1 MALDITAVGASG
13 THSISKTNVHV
24 PDNYI
29 YFKTGSPAPAAI
41 TEGSPWIFRNAT
53 GSISGPTNNT
63 LVYASYLQA
72 NVKKLQFSTT
82 SGGAAID
89 LTAVTSG
96 NITLN
101 FPYVYNN
108 ILNVSGLYA
117 DQQAVKYYTNSTP
130 LTNLVSGTT
139 YYLKASN
146 AGLVVPPLYSLTS
159 STHTFTSAGV
169 TGATGPTIAALRT
182 AYTTANAWKDTYLN
196 QGSYQG
202 YQDWTVPASG
212 IYELTVAGAPGRA
225 SASSSGGA
233 APIVKG
239 RVALVRGEVIT
250 IVVGQRGAVN
260 DTNWPGASGGT
271 FVVRKTGNVPLL
283 IAGGGASAS
292 YTAGTPANPAVTTN
306 GNGGTYA
313 GGTNGNGG
321 TGGAAGGA
329 GGGFLS
335 NGGNS
340 TYGSGGNS
348 FANGLVGGTPTAT
361 GGQGGFGGG
370 GGSDAQGLGGPGGSG
385 GYSGGAGG
393 NNQGTAPGYYGG
405 SYIISSATNVA
416 TSTGLYD
423 GSATFNGVAIT
434 NLASFNTGAAEGS
447 VVATLISVGGSGFTI
462 HPTAAAAAA
471 GTGALGIAPDGSDKH
486 AIVPITLD
494 LENNTINTTS
504 PHGLT
509 TGDALTYSFS
519 GAAAQPL
526 DATTT
531 YYVSTINNYTFKLS
545 TSSALSSFVDFTLP
559 SSATSEAFGKVIVN
573 TATDNISIPSHG
585 FLVNQPVL
593 YQVAGSTLRN
603 ISSISRSGTTATV
616 TTSGAHNLVSNQS
629 VVISGS
635 ANNDLNGTYN
645 ITVTA
650 GTTFTYTTSTTGTLS
665 GIVGGTVNVNP
676 NVPINSASRSGS
688 TVTVS
693 TPVHTFTNGQ
703 KVLIAGSLADFN
715 GTYTI
720 TSVPNNTSFTY
731 TTSTSGTSSAT
742 GGTAAVNVAIAPLQ
756 DNATYYVKTVVDN
769 NTIKLSQS
777 LNGPAIDFTSAG
789 LGTTHSF
796 LYLVV
801 NRIEDS
807 LYIPGHGY
815 VTGTKVTYSNGG
827 GTSIG
832 GLTSGNPY
840 FAYKVDDNIIKLT
853 ATVGG
858 SIIDLT
864 TLGSGNHSLT
874 TNAVD
879 FTTDI
884 ISIPNH
890 GFSQGEL
897 VQYDSSG
904 QTTIGG
910 LISGNPYYVILEDG
924 NNISLATTLLNATDK
939 VRINLT
945 TAGVGTHRILSLSKS
960 PDGTYTVASVPT
972 TTTFTVTANGFVP
985 TIVKAFNPRRVVNL
999 QQNTIQVL
1007 SHGFITGTKVRYSN
1021 GGDSDMGAL
1030 TNNTDYYVINISKD
1044 YLRLASTAENASS
1057 GVPIVV
1063 TSWGGGIAHS
1073 LTTAQING
1081 FVTGNGTITTTS
1093 GSTLVTGT
1101 STSFSKI
1108 LKVGDTF
1115 RIFPADTTYAP
1126 TFATSAVSINPT
1138 NTITITAHSFVTGDA
1153 AIFNTTGTAPTGITS
1168 GYYYF
1173 IRKQDNNTIKLFN
1186 TASDATGNTNPVTW
1200 SNQGSGTHSLSK
1212 STPNA
1217 PIIRKL
1223 TAIGSDSQVTV
1234 DRPYSTSYSNIAYS
1248 YSTFIYVR
1256 PQGYSLHRPFDGG
1269 VEMSVG
1275 TNTSFGQI
1283 IRQTRK
1289 YFRYQSGKGLQ
1300 TSFGINF
1307 KPTIDIENLRRI
1319 SSTTFQATTRR
1330 PHSLISG
1337 LTVRI
1342 SEATTS
1348 TGAVSTLYNGNF
1360 QVTVLD
1366 SFNFTC
1372 IATSALPTGAEAVA
1386 YGFPQFNVLS
1396 WQNGAIRAGM
1406 FDFQNGMFF
1415 EFDGQKLYCVR
1426 RSSTQQLAGTASA
1439 AQGSEF
1445 VFGTNTQFTKQLAA
1459 GDFIVMRGQTYKVSS
1474 VLSDTRL
1481 TIKPEYKGASGA
1493 EQEFIPGNGTTGVVR
1508 TATSTFVINSHG
1520 FTNNLPVVYNSIDG
1534 TPIGG
1539 LINGRTYYIDIIS
1552 AGTDNN
1558 TFKLKAT
1565 PDSGTSVTISDSGA
1579 GSPHSFTP
1587 AKSGIII
1594 TKTVDTRTPQEEF
1607 SIDKLDGTGPTGYN
1621 IDLTKIQMAYIDYS
1635 WYGAGKIRY
1644 GFKTKSGEVQYVHE
1658 YIHNNFKL
1666 ESYFRSG
1673 NLPTRYEVAT
1683 FDTPTYIPFL
1693 FHWGTSVIMDGKF
1706 DDDKAYLFTQNSQT
1720 LQVTGTTAK
1729 SFGSKAIDTT
1739 LERLTISTH
1748 GFTTGDA
1755 VTFVGLTA
1763 NGQTGSNVQN
1773 PAIVSQAAYAFT
1785 NLQNNSTLYVRVFDS
1800 NTIQL
1805 HPTLADAGSGVG
1817 VGGTNIIS
1825 FTNNTAGQGNSQYT
1839 YYLYPL
1845 GSSNNTSGTNYQPL
1859 LSIRLSPSVSSG
1871 LTGKLGDRDVINRMQ
1886 LAVKELAVSTT
1897 NLVDVKVLINPRLN
1911 NLNFNG
1917 APVPSLTQYIQH
1929 TLNDT
1934 VSGGTQIYN
1943 FRAAGG
1949 ASSAENSTTVA
1960 LADLYDIGNSILGG
1974 DSVFP
1979 DGPDILTIAVAR
1991 LTGNTT
1997 LTSAKLTWTEA
2008 QA

>member
-1 MALDITAVGASG
+1 MAVNITAAGTSG
-13 THSISKTNVHV
+13 THAFAKTNVHLV
-24 PDNYI
+24 DDFI
-29 YFKTGSPAPAAI
+29 YYKTGTTIPV
-41 TEGSPWIFRNAT
+41 TEGSPWIFRNGT
-53 GSISGPTNNT
+53 GSLTGITSGN
-63 LVYASYLQA
+63 LVYAKVLNSNQ
-72 NVKKLQFSTT
+72 LQFSTS
-82 SGGAAID
+82 SGGTAID
-89 LTAVTSG
+89 LTALSSG
-96 NITLN
+96 NTTLN

-108 ILNVSGLYA
+108 ILNISAIYS
-117 DQQAVKYYTNSTP
+117 DQQAIKYFTNSTP
-130 LTNLVSGTT
+130 LTGLVSGNT
-139 YYLKASN
+139 YYVKSTQ
-146 AGLVVPPLYSLTS
+146 AGLTSAPLYTLTNN
-159 STHTFTSAGV
+159 THTFT
-169 TGATGPTIAALRT
+169 TGGSTGGTGPTIATLRS
-182 AYTTANAWKDTYLN
+182 AYTTATSWSATYLN
-196 QGSYQG
+196 QGAYQG

-212 IYELTVAGAPGRA
+212 IYEFEVKGAAGRGSGP
-225 SASSSGGA
+225 SPTGGA

-239 RVALVRGEVIT
+239 RVFLNKNEVIT
-250 IVVGQRGAVN
+250 VVVGQRGGLGS

-271 FVVRKTGNVPLL
+271 FVVRKNGNIPLFV
-283 IAGGGASAS
+283 AGGGRSSS
-292 YTAGTPANPAVTTN
+292 YQQGTPANPAITTA
-306 GNGGTYA
+306 GESGTYA
-313 GGTNGNGG
+313 GGTNGS
-321 TGGAAGGA
+321 GGASGWAGGA

-335 NGGNS
+335 
-340 TYGSGGNS
+340 SGGNS
-348 FANGLVGGTPTAT
+348 QAGSGGAGFQAGLVGGNSSGA

-370 GGSDAQGLGGPGGSG
+370 GGADSTVSGGPGGSG

-393 NNQGTAPGYYGG
+393 NNQGSAPGNYGG

-423 GSATFNGVAIT
+423 GSSTFNGAAIT
-434 NLASFNTGAAEGS
+434 NLGAFNASGNEGS
-447 VVATLISVGGSGFTI
+447 VVATLISVSGSGYTI
-462 HPTAAAAAA
+462 HPTGADAAA
-471 GTGALGIAPDGSDKH
+471 GTNAIAITPQGSDKH
-486 AIVPITLD
+486 AVTPIVLD
-494 LENNTINTTS
+494 IDNDTINTPS
-504 PHGLT
+504 AHGLNN
-509 TGDALTYSFS
+509 GDALTYTFS
-519 GAAAQPL
+519 GAAATPL
-526 DATTT
+526 DNATT
-531 YYVSTINNYTFKLS
+531 YYVSKVDNYTYKLS
-545 TSSALSSFVDFTLP
+545 TSPTLSSFVNFTQP
-559 SSATSEAFGKVIVN
+559 SSAVSESFGKVVVN
-573 TATDNISIPSHG
+573 TATDIITIPSHG
-585 FLVNQPVL
+585 FLTNQPVN
-593 YQVAGSTLRN
+593 YQISGSTLKN
-603 ISSISRSGTTATV
+603 IVSISRSGTTATL
-616 TTSGAHNLVSNQS
+616 TSSGNHNFVANQS
-629 VVISGS
+629 VIISGS
-635 ANNDLNGTYN
+635 ANNDLNGTYT
-645 ITVTA
+645 IVSVPSS
-650 GTTFTYTTSTTGTLS
+650 TTFTYTTTTSGTLTS
-665 GIVGGTVNVNP
+665 IVGGTVNINP
-676 NVPINSASRSGS
+676 NVPITSASRTGS
-688 TVTVS
+688 TVTVT
-693 TPVHTFTNGQ
+693 TPVHGFTAG
-703 KVLIAGSLADFN
+703 KTVFITGSLTDFN

-720 TSVPNNTSFTY
+720 ATVPSSTTFTY
-731 TTSTSGTSSAT
+731 TTPTSGTSSGS
-742 GGTAAVNVAIAPLQ
+742 GGTAAVNKAIAPLQ

-769 NTIKLSQS
+769 NNIKLSQA

-789 LGTTHSF
+789 LGTSHSF
-796 LYLVV
+796 LYVVV
-801 NRIEDS
+801 NLVEDS

-832 GLTSGNPY
+832 GLTSGNQY
-840 FAYKVDDNIIKLT
+840 FVLKIDDNIIKLT
-853 ATVGG
+853 STIGG
-858 SIIDLT
+858 NTIDLT

-879 FTTDI
+879 FVNDV

-904 QTTIGG
+904 QTAIGG
-910 LISGNPYYVILEDG
+910 LVSGNPYYVILIDG
-924 NNISLATTLLNATDK
+924 NNISLATTLINATAGTK
-939 VRINLT
+939 VNLT

-960 PDGTYTVASVPT
+960 PDGTYTIASVPT
-972 TTTFTVTANGFVP
+972 TTTFNVTANGFVP
-985 TIVKAFNPRRVVNL
+985 TIVKSFNPRRVVNL
-999 QQNTIQVL
+999 QQNTIQIL

-1030 TNNTDYYVINISKD
+1030 VNNTDYYVINISKD
-1044 YLRLASTAENASS
+1044 YIRLATTAENASS

-1063 TSWGGGIAHS
+1063 TSWGGGIGHS
-1073 LTTAQING
+1073 LTTSQING
-1081 FVTGNGTITTTS
+1081 FVTGNGTVTTAS
-1093 GSTLVTGT
+1093 GSTLVNGTGT
-1101 STSFSKI
+1101 AFSKI

-1126 TFATSAVSINPT
+1126 TFATSAVATNPT
-1138 NTITITAHSFVTGDA
+1138 NTITITAHSFNTGDA
-1153 AIFNTTGTAPTGITS
+1153 AIFNSTGTAPTGITS

-1173 IRKQDNNTIKLFN
+1173 IRKIDANTIKLFN
-1186 TASDATGNTNPVTW
+1186 TSADASANTNPVTW
-1200 SNQGSGTHSLSK
+1200 SNQGSGTHSLTK
-1212 STPNA
+1212 NTPNA

-1234 DRPYSTSYSNIAYS
+1234 DRPYSTSYSNISYS

-1307 KPTIDIENLRRI
+1307 KPTIDIENLRRV

-1342 SEATTS
+1342 SEAKTS
-1348 TGAVSTLYNGNF
+1348 TGTTSSIYNGDF
-1360 QVTVLD
+1360 QVTVID

-1372 IATSALPTGAEAVA
+1372 IATSTIPTGVEAVA
-1386 YGFPQFNVLS
+1386 YGFPQFNVLA

-1406 FDFQNGMFF
+1406 FDFQNGMFW
-1415 EFDGQKLYCVR
+1415 EFDGQKLYAVR

-1439 AQGSEF
+1439 LQGTEW
-1445 VFGTNTQFTKQLAA
+1445 VFGTNTQFTKQLVA
-1459 GDFIVMRGQTYKVSS
+1459 GDYIVLRGQSYKVSS
-1474 VLSDTRL
+1474 VLSDTRI
-1481 TIKPEYKGASGA
+1481 TIKPEYKGSSGT
-1493 EQEFIPGNGTTGVVR
+1493 EQEFVPGDGSTGVVR

-1539 LINGRTYYIDIIS
+1539 LINGRTYYIDLTS

-1565 PDSGTSVTISDSGA
+1565 PDSVSSVTISDAGA
-1579 GSPHSFTP
+1579 GAPHSFTP

-1706 DDDKAYLFTQNSQT
+1706 DDDKAYLFSQQSQT
-1720 LQVTGTTAK
+1720 LQVAGTTAK
-1729 SFGSKAIDTT
+1729 SFGSKAINLTPNT
-1739 LERLTISTH
+1739 ITISTH

-1755 VTFVGLTA
+1755 VTFIGLTA
-1763 NGQTGSNVQN
+1763 NGQTGSNTQN
-1773 PAIVSQAAYAFT
+1773 PVIVAQAGYNFT
-1785 NLQNNSTLYVRVFDS
+1785 NLQNSSTLYVRAVDA
-1800 NTIQL
+1800 NTIAL
-1805 HPTLADAGSGVG
+1805 HPTYSDATAVTGTAPNQTF
-1817 VGGTNIIS
+1817 GTNIID
-1825 FTNNTAGQGNSQYT
+1825 FTGQGNSQYT

-1871 LTGKLGDRDVINRMQ
+1871 LVGKLGDRDVINRMQ
-1886 LAVKELAVSTT
+1886 LRLSELAISTT
-1897 NLVDVKVLINPRLN
+1897 QLVDVKLLINPRLN
-1911 NLNFNG
+1911 NLNFNNST
-1917 APVPSLTQYIQH
+1917 VPSLTQYIQH

-1949 ASSAENSTTVA
+1949 ASGAENSVTVEIGE
-1960 LADLYDIGNSILGG
+1960 LYEIGNSILGG

-1991 LTGNTT
+1991 LTGSTT
-1997 LTSAKLTWTEA
+1997 LTSAKLSWTEA